1 MNSDAEILAPRGQV
15 GPFELAF
22 LLMLALPT
30 RRGHSVG
37 LASV

>member
-1 MNSDAEILAPRGQV
+1 MNSDAEILAPRRPV
-15 GPFELAF
+15 GTFVPAF